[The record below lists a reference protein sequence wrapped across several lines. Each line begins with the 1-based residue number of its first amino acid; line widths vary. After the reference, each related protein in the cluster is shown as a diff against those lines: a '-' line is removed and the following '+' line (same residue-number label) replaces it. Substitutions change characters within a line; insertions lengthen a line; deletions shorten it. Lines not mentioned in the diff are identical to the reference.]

1 MIRLKQRLQN
11 EAGETYFVLLSADSD
26 EEAATFLQ
34 DMWRYVDMS
43 MYPTPDQALGEWTDR
58 FRRVRSS
65 YSNYG
70 GICIRTHAWSPSDD
84 EQPLYGRVLVF
95 LRTRG
100 IDV

>member
-26 EEAATFLQ
+26 EE
-34 DMWRYVDMS
+34 
-43 MYPTPDQALGEWTDR
+43 
-58 FRRVRSS
+58 
-65 YSNYG
+65 
-70 GICIRTHAWSPSDD
+70 D

-95 LRTRG
+95 LRMRG